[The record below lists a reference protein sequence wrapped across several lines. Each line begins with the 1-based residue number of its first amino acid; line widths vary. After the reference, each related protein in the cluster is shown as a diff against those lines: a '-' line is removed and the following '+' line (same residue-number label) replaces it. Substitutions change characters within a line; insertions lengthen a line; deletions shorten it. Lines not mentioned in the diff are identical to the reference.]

1 MKRIL
6 LTLLAL
12 LVAAPVFAQ
21 NANLAQLRLVIVDQ
35 TGAGIPGAMITVTPQ
50 GAGAKPVT
58 ATSDERGLATVPD
71 LGLGNV
77 QLHVEFPGFL
87 PTDAQLTLRRGANNQ
102 NVELKIEGFQEQVV
116 VQDTASV
123 EDRRGNSMTTTLEQS
138 EIDALPDDPDELQD
152 YLAQL
157 AGGNGAIFQV
167 NGFRG
172 GRLPSR
178 DEIRQIRLRT
188 NSFAADNHDAGRT
201 QIEIITKPNTRDWSG
216 NANMQFRNDALNAR
230 NAFSMTKPPEV
241 NRQFNLG
248 LRGPL
253 VVNKTSIRFNVDG
266 RRDETASPIVAVD
279 EFGNPFG
286 GNVRLPSDTTNYTV
300 GIEHGLNNDNTLRF
314 EGRRGTSSSENV
326 GAGGFNLPERGSNRD
341 GSNYSFRAQLQGI
354 VRKNSLNELRLQMT
368 GQTSTTISST
378 QLPAL
383 VVQDAF
389 SRGGSG
395 ANNRNSNR
403 QFELADNF
411 DFNVGKKHQMRV
423 GALLEGGH
431 YEYFDQTNANGTFTF
446 QSLDAYNAVLA
457 GVPLPDRFG
466 NPILPTYRV
475 RQGQVTTNFDNYQ
488 VGLYWQDDIRVNAR
502 FSYSVGVRN
511 ETQSLI
517 SDKVNIM
524 PRVGFTWTP
533 RGNKTTLR
541 GGYGLFYDWYDT
553 GLYDQTLRVNG
564 VDQKDILVLNAG
576 YPFPFTGVQAD
587 IQPSGRIQ
595 AAPDLKMPMVHQFSI
610 GLERQVSANLNT
622 QVQYQMLRGRNQ
634 MRSIN
639 INQPVPMITGTD
651 QDGQDLIT
659 FVRPDPAVGNIT
671 QYDSTGKSDSDRITF
686 TGNYRVPQKAIFFG
700 GNYTL
705 GFAKNH
711 ADSATALPVNSLN
724 PDAEW
729 GPSRQDIRHRIQA
742 QVNLPLRWGIR
753 ANGNVNAQSGA
764 PYNITTGLDTNRDGV
779 FNERPLGYTRNSAR
793 GQATWTVSMR
803 LQKQFALGRRDSGNG
818 GGGGFPGGGGLPG
831 GGGGPR
837 GGGPGGGGGGVGHQ
851 RGPGG
856 GGGGG
861 NRGGNFNGGNNNQ
874 NSRYNMELFVSA
886 DNLFNN
892 VNYGGYSGNQLSH
905 FYLQP
910 TTAQAAR
917 RVQIGMGFR
926 F

>member
-1 MKRIL
+1 MGGGQRDGEGAAGTRSGCCAYLAAVRFDDSPHQRQSEAVAVDL
-6 LTLLAL
+6 LGHGVGAAVEGLEDVRELGSVDA
-12 LVAAPVFAQ
+12 VA
-21 NANLAQLRLVIVDQ
+21 VIAD
-35 TGAGIPGAMITVTPQ
+35 GDA
-50 GAGAKPVT
+50 
-58 ATSDERGLATVPD
+58 D
-71 LGLGNV
+71 L
-77 QLHVEFPGFL
+77 
-87 PTDAQLTLRRGANNQ
+87 T
-102 NVELKIEGFQEQVV
+102 
-116 VQDTASV
+116 
-123 EDRRGNSMTTTLEQS
+123 MTTTLEQS

-152 YLAQL
+152 YLTQL
-157 AGGNGAIFQV
+157 AGANGAIFQV

-172 GRLPSR
+172 GRLPTR

-230 NAFSMTKPPEV
+230 NAFSMTKPPEN
-241 NRQFNLG
+241 NRQFNFG

-286 GNVRLPSDTTNYTV
+286 GNVRLPSDSTNYTV
-300 GIEHGLNNDNTLRF
+300 GIEHALNNDNTLRF

-341 GSNYSFRAQLQGI
+341 GSNYSFRGQLQGI
-354 VRKNSLNELRLQMT
+354 VRKNSLNELHVQFT

-383 VVQDAF
+383 IVQDAF

-395 ANNRNSNR
+395 ANNRNSNH
-403 QFELADNF
+403 QYEVSDNF
-411 DFNVGKKHQMRV
+411 DFNVGKKHQMRI

-457 GVPLPDRFG
+457 GDPLLDRFG
-466 NPILPTYRV
+466 NQILPTFRV

-488 VGLYWQDDIRVNAR
+488 LGVYWQDDIRVNAR

-517 SDKVNIM
+517 NDKVNLM

-564 VDQKDILVLNAG
+564 VDQKDLLILNAG
-576 YPFPFTGVQAD
+576 YPDPRNSVSGTIPDVQ
-587 IQPSGRIQ
+587 PGGRIQ

-610 GLERQVSANLNT
+610 GLERQLSTNLNT

-639 INQPVPMITGTD
+639 LNQPVPTITGTD
-651 QDGQDLIT
+651 ANGEDLIT
-659 FVRPDPAVGNIT
+659 WVRPDPTVGNIT
-671 QYDSTGKSDSDRITF
+671 QYDSTGKSNSDRITF
-686 TGNYRVPQKAIFFG
+686 TGNYRIPQKAIFFG

-711 ADSATALPVNSLN
+711 ADSATALPVNSLD

-729 GPSRQDIRHRIQA
+729 GPSRQDIRHRVQA
-742 QVNLPLRWGIR
+742 QMNMPLFWGIR

-764 PYNITTGLDTNRDGV
+764 PYNITTGYDINKDGV

-793 GQATWTVSMR
+793 GQATWTVSM
-803 LQKQFALGRRDSGNG
+803 KNSWSGDNS
-818 GGGGFPGGGGLPG
+818 PWKILPSVR
-831 GGGGPR
+831 PHSR
-837 GGGPGGGGGGVGHQ
+837 SRSSGVTTCRCSTMSLMFGAYSASVSITVS
-851 RGPGG
+851 PS
-856 GGGGG
+856 
-861 NRGGNFNGGNNNQ
+861 
-874 NSRYNMELFVSA
+874 NSRWSSQVPE
-886 DNLFNN
+886 D
-892 VNYGGYSGNQLSH
+892 
-905 FYLQP
+905 
-910 TTAQAAR
+910 R
-917 RVQIGMGFR
+917 
-926 F
+926 